1 MVQVSSLAALLTFLT
16 FFGAGFILLAYFLVL
31 GLAGTN
37 PSFGSGISIVFSL
50 LILLPLTKRLL
61 IASGLDEGASRKL
74 ALLVGLFS
82 VLVFCMTMPG
92 VRGWCGG

>member
-1 MVQVSSLAALLTFLT
+1 MVRASSLAALLTFLT
-16 FFGAGFILLAYFLVL
+16 FFEAGFILLTYFLVL

-37 PSFGSGISIVFSL
+37 PSFGSGSIVLSL

-61 IASGLDEGASRKL
+61 IASGLDEGASTKL